1 MILRCSGRL
10 RPWLVAS
17 AITLAITT
25 VACGP
30 PTSGK
35 SAGELYS
42 EHCARCHGADG
53 RGDPRA
59 LALSP
64 SSDLGRSA
72 FVRKRLRGPIYL
84 RISQGY
90 GSMPA
95 FFHRLERGDIDLL
108 VDYVLELP
116 AH

>member
-1 MILRCSGRL
+1 MTCAR
-10 RPWLVAS
+10 WLPGA
-17 AITLAITT
+17 AIAIALAAD
-25 VACGP
+25 ACGP

-35 SAGELYS
+35 SAGALYD
-42 EHCARCHGADG
+42 EHCVRCHGADG

-59 LALSP
+59 LTLAP
-64 SSDLGRSA
+64 NSDLARSA
-72 FVRKRLRGPIYL
+72 LVRKRARGPIYL

-95 FFHRLERGDIDLL
+95 FSHKLERGDIDLL

-116 AH
+116 SHEQVR